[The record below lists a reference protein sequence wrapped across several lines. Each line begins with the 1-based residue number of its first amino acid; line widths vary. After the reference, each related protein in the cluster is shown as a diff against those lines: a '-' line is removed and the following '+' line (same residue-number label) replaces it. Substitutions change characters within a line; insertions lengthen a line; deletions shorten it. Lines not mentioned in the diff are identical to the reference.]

1 MHPAPPPPGNS
12 LEERKEYRDTMLTHM
27 LHAYDLQLNLASML
41 VKDIPDDQMCA
52 QPHGLVNHP
61 TWNLGHL
68 VLSEHHTCKLLDI
81 DSTLP
86 DGWDKLFKAGG
97 TPGADRSAYPGKA
110 ELLAELGKM
119 HERMKAA
126 LPGIAAETLDREHPS
141 EDTRKYFPTIG
152 AMVAFI
158 MTSHE
163 MDHLGQ
169 IAAWRRAAGLGP
181 AS

>member
-1 MHPAPPPPGNS
+1 
-12 LEERKEYRDTMLTHM
+12 MLTHM
-27 LHAYDLQLNLASML
+27 LHAYDLQLNLATML

-68 VLSEHHTCKLLDI
+68 VLSEHQTCEWIGLP
-81 DSTLP
+81 STPP
-86 DGWDKLFKAGG
+86 DGWAELFNASG
-97 TPGADRSAYPGKA
+97 TPNADCSAYPGKA
-110 ELLAELGKM
+110 ELLAELRKI
-119 HERMKAA
+119 HDRLRAA
-126 LPGIAAETLDREHPS
+126 LPGIETAVLDATHPD
-141 EDTRKYFPTIG
+141 EKTRQYFPTVG
-152 AMVAFI
+152 TQVAFI

-181 AS
+181 AT